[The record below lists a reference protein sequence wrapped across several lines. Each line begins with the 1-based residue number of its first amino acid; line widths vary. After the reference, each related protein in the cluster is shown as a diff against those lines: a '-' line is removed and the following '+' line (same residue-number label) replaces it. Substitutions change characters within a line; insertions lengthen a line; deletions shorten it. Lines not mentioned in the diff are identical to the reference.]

1 MHMLRSLAVC
11 GIVVMLVLVGGG
23 SAAAHSG
30 APLKTVAVRIGP
42 YPLLVH
48 YYSEPR
54 GGQALVLGIEPD
66 SGAIAP
72 SSYRITAIPG
82 ATTNATAV
90 DGRVVP
96 GVDHGGIDG
105 QVNLPVSGQW
115 LLEIQ
120 VEGPLGTSYGET
132 PLLASAPPALPEWI
146 GWIFGL
152 TPAALISWFIRWQVR
167 RDRRPATLVGAAAQ
181 N

>member
-1 MHMLRSLAVC
+1 MRMLRTLAVC

-23 SAAAHSG
+23 AAAAHSG
-30 APLKTVAVRIGP
+30 APLKTAKVRIGP

-54 GGQALVLGIEPD
+54 GGQALVFGIEPD

-72 SSYRITAIPG
+72 DSYTITAIPG

-90 DGRVVP
+90 EGSVSA
-96 GVDHGGIDG
+96 GIEHGGIDG

-120 VEGPLGTSYGET
+120 VDGPLGSSYGEA

-152 TPAALISWFIRWQVR
+152 TPAAVICGFIWWQVR
-167 RDRRPATLVGAAAQ
+167 RDRRPASIGGAAALS
-181 N
+181 